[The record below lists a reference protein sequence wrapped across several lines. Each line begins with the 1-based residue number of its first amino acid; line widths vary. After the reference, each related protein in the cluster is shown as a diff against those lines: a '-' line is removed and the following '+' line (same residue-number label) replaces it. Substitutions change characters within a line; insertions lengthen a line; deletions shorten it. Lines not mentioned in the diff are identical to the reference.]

1 MLIILFLDYNT
12 KMKSVAELMDELSA
26 VLEQLE
32 VVIPHD
38 GLVLKLKF
46 NRQIFVTS
54 TYVIY

>member
-1 MLIILFLDYNT
+1 MQS
-12 KMKSVAELMDELSA
+12 KSVAELMDELSS

-32 VVIPHD
+32 VVIPND

-46 NRQIFVTS
+46 NRQVFVTS